1 MGWIKYVKSTARWRG
16 VFSSINHEHERKEGD
31 AEDWARTFSGESVWR
46 RPRWD
51 LFSCELCKF
60 CPFPANGSAP
70 HCITEHLYSSKWK
83 KEQKD
88 IGKEIFSIIQR
99 AAGAKEYGVQQI
111 VRQKVSVTQ
120 WWFFFSPT
128 PGFIVLTLQREWIA
142 EIPSLKS
149 HKMKSKTGKKFSC
162 INKCFFMLLLVV
174 VPGVV
179 FLVVVQSLQLF
190 FSSATSTLS
199 QSAMWQLP
207 LVKWSPVYSDCLPG
221 EGQRR
226 EKAVDCVARL
236 VNPPQKASI
245 WIVK

>member
-16 VFSSINHEHERKEGD
+16 VFSSINHEHERKEGN
-31 AEDWARTFSGESVWR
+31 AEDWAHTFSGESVWR

-120 WWFFFSPT
+120 WWFFFPPQPRLYS
-128 PGFIVLTLQREWIA
+128 FNLAKRMDCRDSRS
-142 EIPSLKS
+142 EISQNEKQKWQEILLYKQV
-149 HKMKSKTGKKFSC
+149 
-162 INKCFFMLLLVV
+162 FFHVV
-174 VPGVV
+174 VGGGAGSCFPRCCAVIAA
-179 FLVVVQSLQLF
+179 FLF
-190 FSSATSTLS
+190 FCYLDLVPECDVATSVS
-199 QSAMWQLP
+199 QMISCLLGLP
-207 LVKWSPVYSDCLPG
+207 AWWRPAERKSS
-221 EGQRR
+221 
-226 EKAVDCVARL
+226 RL
-236 VNPPQKASI
+236 CCKTRKSTSKSFHLNC
-245 WIVK
+245 